1 MKKYDNLMPII
12 LSRTNLTMAYK
23 RVVGNK
29 GAAGIDGMKV
39 SELMAH
45 LQPNWTIIRDQL
57 TKGTYQPQAV
67 KGVEIP
73 KASGGVRLLGIP
85 TVLDRLIQQAIHQVL
100 NEIWDYGF
108 SKCNR
113 FGFEKLFRPSQP

>member
-1 MKKYDNLMPII
+1 MRII

-39 SELMAH
+39 IDLKAH
-45 LQPNWTIIRDQL
+45 LQENWTLILDQL

-67 KGVEIP
+67 KGKEIP

-85 TVLDRLIQQAIHQVL
+85 RVLDRLIQQAIHQVL

-108 SKCNR
+108 SK
-113 FGFEKLFRPSQP
+113 FSYGFRPF